1 MSGIT
6 KRALSRVGQSAIAAR
21 MTEAEIERDP
31 AKAMLIAMDAMRATL
46 GLTLP
51 DHFLS
56 HPSGKD

>member
-21 MTEAEIERDP
+21 MTEAEVERDP
-31 AKAMLIAMDAMRATL
+31 AKAMTIAMDAMRATL
-46 GLTLP
+46 GLN
-51 DHFLS
+51 